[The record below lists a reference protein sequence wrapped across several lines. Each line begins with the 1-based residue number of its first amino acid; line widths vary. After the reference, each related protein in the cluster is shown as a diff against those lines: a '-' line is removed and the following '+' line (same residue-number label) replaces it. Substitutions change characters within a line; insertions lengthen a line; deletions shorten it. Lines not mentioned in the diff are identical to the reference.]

1 LENNMNFTNTTRRAM
16 QAVAVML
23 ALALPAMAA
32 MSPADARVGR
42 GFSMGSRGSH
52 TFSMPP
58 RTSTAPRTALPF
70 NRTYGQ
76 PSRPMGGGFF
86 NRPGGGLLRG
96 LAAGFLGAGL
106 FGLLFGHGLFSGI
119 GGFSS
124 ILGLILQIG
133 LIVLLARLAMAWWQR
148 RNLSQPAYADAG
160 LGGSAAN
167 LPGGMAFGAGS
178 GSAPLQILPADYE
191 AFERLLGDIQAA
203 WSDEDIA
210 RLGTLATPEMVQYFE
225 GDLQDNRARNQIN
238 KVSGTRLLQ
247 GDLAEAWRE
256 GDADYASVAMRF
268 SMVDRTL
275 DRSTGRV
282 VGGSDQPTEAVEV
295 WTFVR
300 QHGGNWML
308 SAIQQTT

>member
-1 LENNMNFTNTTRRAM
+1 MNFTNTTRRVM

-32 MSPADARVGR
+32 MSPADARAGR

-133 LIVLLARLAMAWWQR
+133 LIVLLARWAMAWWQR

-160 LGGSAAN
+160 LGGPAAN
-167 LPGGMAFGAGS
+167 LRSGMGFGAGT

-210 RLGTLATPEMVQYFE
+210 RLGMLATPEMVQYFE
-225 GDLQDNRARNQIN
+225 GDLQDNRSRNQIN

-275 DRSTGRV
+275 DRSTGQL
-282 VGGSDQPTEAVEV
+282 VGGSDQPAEAVEV

>member
-1 LENNMNFTNTTRRAM
+1 MSFTNTTRRAM
-16 QAVAVML
+16 QAIAVML

-42 GFSMGSRGSH
+42 GFSLGSRGSH

-76 PSRPMGGGFF
+76 PSRPMGGGYF

-133 LIVLLARLAMAWWQR
+133 LIVLLARWAMAWWQR
-148 RNLSQPAYADAG
+148 RNLSQPAYANAG
-160 LGGSAAN
+160 LGGPAAN
-167 LPGGMAFGAGS
+167 LRGGMGFGAGA

-210 RLGTLATPEMVQYFE
+210 RLETLATPEMIQYFE
-225 GDLQDNRARNQIN
+225 DDLQDNRARNQIN

-247 GDLAEAWRE
+247 GDLAEVWRE

-268 SMVDRTL
+268 SMVDRML
-275 DRSTGRV
+275 DRSTGQL
-282 VGGSDQPTEAVEV
+282 VGGNDQPTEAVEV

>member
-1 LENNMNFTNTTRRAM
+1 MNLTNTTRRAM

-32 MSPADARVGR
+32 MSPADARIGR

-70 NRTYGQ
+70 NRSYGQ

-106 FGLLFGHGLFSGI
+106 FGLLFGHGLFSGV

-133 LIVLLARLAMAWWQR
+133 LIVLLARWAMAWWQR

-160 LGGSAAN
+160 LGGPAAN
-167 LPGGMAFGAGS
+167 LRGGMGFGAGS
-178 GSAPLQILPADYE
+178 GSAPMQILPADYE

-275 DRSTGRV
+275 DRSTGQL
-282 VGGSDQPTEAVEV
+282 VGGSDQPAEAVEV

>member
-1 LENNMNFTNTTRRAM
+1 MNFTNTTRRVM

-32 MSPADARVGR
+32 MSPADARAGR

-133 LIVLLARLAMAWWQR
+133 LIVLLARWAMAWWQR

-160 LGGSAAN
+160 LGGPAAN
-167 LPGGMAFGAGS
+167 LRGGMGFGAGS

-191 AFERLLGDIQAA
+191 VFERLLGNIQAA

-225 GDLQDNRARNQIN
+225 GDLQDNRSRNQIN
-238 KVSGTRLLQ
+238 KVSGTRLVQ

-275 DRSTGRV
+275 DRSTGQL
-282 VGGSDQPTEAVEV
+282 VGGSDQPAEAVEV

>member
-1 LENNMNFTNTTRRAM
+1 MNFTNTTRRVM

-32 MSPADARVGR
+32 MSPADARAGR

-133 LIVLLARLAMAWWQR
+133 LIVLLARWAMAWWQR

-160 LGGSAAN
+160 LGGPAAN
-167 LPGGMAFGAGS
+167 LRGGMGFGAGS

-191 AFERLLGDIQAA
+191 VFERLLGNIQAA

-225 GDLQDNRARNQIN
+225 GDLQDNRSRNQIN

-275 DRSTGRV
+275 DRSTGQL
-282 VGGSDQPTEAVEV
+282 VGGSDQPAEAVEV